1 MVTPPASTPTT
12 AAATS
17 VAATG
22 GTGENTHRYFASQ
35 VTELFVELADLLGV
49 PKSVAMIYGEL
60 FASPVPLC
68 FADIEARTGVSKGSV
83 SQGLR
88 FLREIGAVQEAGAAV
103 TDAARSR
110 PVEHFEAVVELRALL
125 LRLLT
130 EKIQPQLARGEA
142 RVGAIARHLQT
153 LPVAS
158 REVLAPRVAHLQIWP
173 KRTREFLPLIKT
185 FLSFG
190 K

>member
-1 MVTPPASTPTT
+1 MVTAASTPSQQIPANAGDDPDST
-12 AAATS
+12 AA
-17 VAATG
+17 
-22 GTGENTHRYFASQ
+22 ELRRFADQ
-35 VTELFVELADLLGV
+35 VTSLFVELADLLGV

-68 FADIEARTGVSKGSV
+68 FADIEERTGISKGSV

-88 FLREIGAVQEAGAAV
+88 FLREVGAVREVGASPH
-103 TDAARSR
+103 DSARGR
-110 PVEHFEAVVELRALL
+110 AVEHYEAVVELRALL

-130 EKIQPQLARGEA
+130 EKVQPQLDSGQT
-142 RVGAIARHLQT
+142 RVAEVVATWQT
-153 LPVAS
+153 LSEGPKQ
-158 REVLAPRVAHLQIWP
+158 VLGPRVEHLQIWP
-173 KRTREFLPLIKT
+173 KRTREFLPLIRT